1 MLPILILHNPDQIAR
16 GFYQL
21 PDLSTLPVV
30 PRPADDP
37 TGATSQKDYD
47 DYKVK
52 LLAFVGAISA
62 NSSLGSQWKDRI
74 EGAVT
79 AVQAAMPQPPPRPI
93 FKMNLKLTVS

>member
-1 MLPILILHNPDQIAR
+1 VRICKLLGYL
-16 GFYQL
+16 
-21 PDLSTLPVV
+21 DLGVCTSY
-30 PRPADDP
+30 PA
-37 TGATSQKDYD
+37 
-47 DYKVK
+47 KVK

>member
-1 MLPILILHNPDQIAR
+1 MLPILILHNPDQIAG

-37 TGATSQKDYD
+37 TGTTTQAEYEAYKDR
-47 DYKVK
+47 

-74 EGAVT
+74 EGA
-79 AVQAAMPQPPPRPI
+79 AMSVQAAMPQAPPRPI
-93 FKMNLKLTVS
+93 FRMNLKLTVS